1 MGNDVQQVIGRSA
14 VGHPIRWHLSMKYFL
29 FLLLLP
35 GAAVAQQPAE
45 MANTTQID
53 PSVPQ
58 WTLQIDPLTT
68 ALGLVHLQVEHALD
82 PHWSLYVGPNFRL
95 FDGLLDKTHQPYTG
109 LGVEMGLRYFWR
121 GEAPQGPWLQVRGV
135 VAHLSSTD
143 PIAQSAIGGY
153 GSALVGYTAIFQ
165 GHWLLAGGLGVQ
177 YMAYHL
183 GGYGFGGV
191 LPAAHS
197 TIGFAW

>member
-1 MGNDVQQVIGRSA
+1 
-14 VGHPIRWHLSMKYFL
+14 MKFL
-29 FLLLLP
+29 MFLLPMLP
-35 GAAVAQQPAE
+35 AQLQAQQPAE
-45 MANTTQID
+45 MVQIIQID
-53 PSVPQ
+53 PSAPH

-68 ALGLVHLQVEHALD
+68 ALGLVHLQVERAFD

-95 FDGLLDKTHQPYTG
+95 FDGLLDKMHQPYLG

-135 VAHLSSTD
+135 VAHLRSSE
-143 PIAQSAIGGY
+143 PVAQSAVGGY
-153 GSALVGYTAIFQ
+153 GSALIGYTAIFQ
-165 GHWLLAGGLGVQ
+165 GHWLLAGGLGAQ

-183 GGYGFGGV
+183 GDYGFGGF